1 MIHEN
6 WEKLKKEP
14 TPEINKI
21 IFYSFESYL
30 WTLLATKDSENKLG
44 LRIQFE
50 EITKEVLREK
60 NFPEWDE
67 IDITVPDLSDPN
79 EIYLDIRLRDSLFEK
94 QFNYLSEDILSEADQ
109 CKTEISLLESIYGK
123 CCQWQE
129 FLKKKR
135 NEKLD
140 KPKQMGLIG
149 ELTFLKK
156 LFTFIDI
163 RSALDAWKGPDKYA
177 KDFLISSNG
186 FEIKSKNSGLNAKVK
201 ISSEFQLL
209 KDDLKNLYLIVYVVD
224 NSSKSN
230 SRSFILNDLILE
242 LREFIKK
249 RDPNCIEIFNSK
261 IIEYGFSDDH
271 NYSKDYWLKQD
282 TFYSFSVEEK
292 FPKITIENIDK
303 NSISK
308 VNYELSLN
316 ELDEFAIENM
326 DGILEI

>member
-1 MIHEN
+1 MHQY
-6 WEKLKKEP
+6 WEKLKSEP
-14 TPEINKI
+14 TPEINKVNHKT
-21 IFYSFESYL
+21 FESYL
-30 WTLLATKDSENKLG
+30 WTLLATKDSDNKLG

-50 EITKEVLREK
+50 ELSKEILKDK

-67 IDITVPDLSDPN
+67 IDINVPDLSDPK

-94 QFNYLSEDILSEADQ
+94 QFNYLAEDILSEADE

-123 CCQWQE
+123 CCQWQD

-140 KPKQMGLIG
+140 KSKQMGLIG

-156 LFTFIDI
+156 LFSFIDI

-186 FEIKSKNSGLNAKVK
+186 FEIKSKNSGLNSKVK

-209 KDDLKNLYLIVYVVD
+209 KDDLKNLYLVVYIVD

-230 SRSFILNDLILE
+230 SKSFILNDLIEE
-242 LREFIKK
+242 LREFIKNH
-249 RDPNCIEIFNSK
+249 DPNCIEIFNSK
-261 IIEYGFSDDH
+261 INEYGFSDDH

-282 TFYSFSVEEK
+282 TFYSYSVEEK
-292 FPKITIENIDK
+292 FPKITIKNIEK

-316 ELDEFAIENM
+316 ELEEFSIENM
-326 DGILEI
+326 DGLLEL

>member
-1 MIHEN
+1 MVHEN
-6 WEKLKKEP
+6 WEKLKSQPKP
-14 TPEINKI
+14 DIDKI
-21 IFYSFESYL
+21 SFFTFESYL

-50 EITKEVLREK
+50 EISKEILKDK

-67 IDITVPDLSDPN
+67 IDINVPDLSDPK

-94 QFNYLSEDILSEADQ
+94 QFNYLAEDILSEADE

-123 CCQWQE
+123 CCQWQD

-140 KPKQMGLIG
+140 KSKQMGLIG

-156 LFTFIDI
+156 LFSFIDI

-186 FEIKSKNSGLNAKVK
+186 FEIKSKNSGLNSKVK

-209 KDDLKNLYLIVYVVD
+209 KDDLKNLYLVVYIVD

-230 SRSFILNDLILE
+230 SKSFILNDLIEE
-242 LREFIKK
+242 LRESIKNH
-249 RDPNCIEIFNSK
+249 DPNCIEIFNSK
-261 IIEYGFSDDH
+261 INEYGFSDDH

-282 TFYSFSVEEK
+282 TFYSYSVEEK
-292 FPKITIENIDK
+292 FPKITIKNIEK

-316 ELDEFAIENM
+316 ELEEFSIENM
-326 DGILEI
+326 DGLLEL

>member
-1 MIHEN
+1 M
-6 WEKLKKEP
+6 
-14 TPEINKI
+14 
-21 IFYSFESYL
+21 
-30 WTLLATKDSENKLG
+30 TKNHL
-44 LRIQFE
+44 
-50 EITKEVLREK
+50 V
-60 NFPEWDE
+60 
-67 IDITVPDLSDPN
+67 
-79 EIYLDIRLRDSLFEK
+79 
-94 QFNYLSEDILSEADQ
+94 
-109 CKTEISLLESIYGK
+109 
-123 CCQWQE
+123 
-129 FLKKKR
+129 
-135 NEKLD
+135 
-140 KPKQMGLIG
+140 
-149 ELTFLKK
+149 
-156 LFTFIDI
+156 
-163 RSALDAWKGPDKYA
+163 
-177 KDFLISSNG
+177 
-186 FEIKSKNSGLNAKVK
+186 
-201 ISSEFQLL
+201 
-209 KDDLKNLYLIVYVVD
+209 VYIVD